1 MSSGYSES
9 GLRGDLDLNLNLHL
23 ISLALTEDLGE
34 RGDITS
40 RAFIPAESVSLA
52 RIVAR
57 EDCVASGLSTAAEVF
72 RQIDSQL
79 EVTLCCVEGDMLAI
93 GDTLMELKGSTRSI
107 LSGER
112 TALNFLGR
120 LCGVATLS
128 RRYADELK
136 GSKVT
141 LLDTRKTTPGWRL
154 LEKQAVKAGGCTN
167 HRMGLYDAVLV
178 KDNHLA
184 ALGSLDALPAV
195 IFKLRIEYPGLPIE
209 IEADTLEQLDQLL
222 AMKGI
227 DVILLDNMDT
237 AMMKKAVALRN
248 NLSHGVL
255 LEASG
260 GVKLETLRQ
269 IADTGVDRISVGALT
284 HSAPNADLS
293 LEIGHAR

>member
-1 MSSGYSES
+1 MSSEQADS
-9 GLRGDLDLNLNLHL
+9 GLRYDLNLNL
-23 ISLALTEDLGE
+23 ISLALAEDLGE
-34 RGDITS
+34 HGDITS
-40 RAFIPAESVSLA
+40 QAFIPAESVSLA

-57 EDCVASGLSTAAEVF
+57 EECVASGLLTATEVF

-79 EVTLCCVEGDMLAI
+79 EVTLCCAEGDRLAK
-93 GDTLMELKGSTRSI
+93 GDWLMELKGSTRSI

-128 RRYADELK
+128 RCYADVVKE
-136 GSKVT
+136 SKVT

-184 ALGSLDALPAV
+184 ALGSLEALPGV
-195 IFKLRIEYPGLPIE
+195 ISKLRAEHPGLPIE
-209 IEADTLEQLDQLL
+209 IEADTLDQTESLL
-222 AMKGI
+222 TMKGI

-237 AMMKKAVALRN
+237 SMMRKAVALRN
-248 NLSHGVL
+248 NLSPGVL

-260 GVKLETLRQ
+260 GITLETLRA

-293 LEIGHAR
+293 LELGHAA